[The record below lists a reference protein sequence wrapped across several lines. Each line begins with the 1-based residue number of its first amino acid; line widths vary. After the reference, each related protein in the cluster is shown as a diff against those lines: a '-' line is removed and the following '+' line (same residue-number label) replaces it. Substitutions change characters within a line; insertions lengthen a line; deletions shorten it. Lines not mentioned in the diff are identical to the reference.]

1 MHKQPVLTEPA
12 EISDRLRLL
21 VDAVVDYGIFVL
33 DPKGLVVSWNAG
45 AQRIKG
51 YLQDEV
57 VGQHFSMFY
66 TPEARAVGW
75 PAEELQR
82 ASVAGRFED
91 EGWRVRKDGTRFWAN
106 VVITALRDADGKLL
120 GFGKVTRDLTERRMQ
135 EEALRESEERVR
147 LMIAAVRDYAIYM
160 LSPMGIIESWNTGAQ
175 QLKGYS
181 SEDVI
186 GRHFSLFYRPD
197 DLKAGMPEA
206 ELKTALE
213 KGRAEEEG
221 WRVRKDGSAFWANV
235 IISPIHDAQGS
246 LRGFAKVTR
255 DMSERRRLTELESSS
270 KRMNEFLAML
280 AHELRN
286 PLAPIRNAVTVLQ
299 LEPSPSPVVRS
310 SRDMIDRQLTHMTRL
325 VDDLLDAGRLSTGK
339 INLKNEKIL
348 YNQVVERAVEAV
360 RPLMDARHHR
370 FVLDMPEGDIY
381 LTADATRLA
390 QVLQNLLTNA
400 AKYTPSGG
408 EITLKAWVD
417 GTQLGSSVTDNGAGL
432 TPESIGQIFEL
443 FSQGDTQTAAKE
455 SGLGIGLTLAKTLV
469 EMHGGVLNAESE
481 GPGKGSRFTF
491 FLPSAVEETGR
502 KQEDTDGMRFL
513 VVDDNRDAADSLA
526 EILRLMGCSVKTAYD
541 GESGVERAVD
551 YAPQAALVDLGMPG
565 MNGFE
570 VARRLRASPAGKHMV
585 IAAVTGFGAEDDK
598 QRTLSA
604 GFDVHLTKPVDFT
617 TLQSFLERTREIV
630 EGRAAT
636 P

>member
-339 INLKNEKIL
+339 INLKKEKIL